1 MNAQALD
8 IQHESTSPAQRQ
20 ETNAASLTPMQMA
33 YQLIQGG
40 ADLGSVKEMLA
51 VSKELAAEQAKR
63 SFSVAIA
70 AAKAELKPIT
80 KNRSG
85 HNTRY
90 ADFAAIASAI
100 DPIITKHGLSYRFRT
115 TQNDGRNQVTCIIEH
130 VDGHAEENTISAPS
144 DASGNKNAIQ
154 AIGSA
159 LTYLQRYSLVQ
170 ALGLAVE
177 HDDDGKSAGKSV
189 DVVSKEQFQTIN
201 RLLGEAKVNATE
213 FCRAYKV
220 DCVAD
225 LPASFF
231 DEAVAL
237 LKKAIAKAAME
248 GMSQ

>member
-1 MNAQALD
+1 MSAQALD
-8 IQHESTSPAQRQ
+8 IQHENTAPVQSGETSV
-20 ETNAASLTPMQMA
+20 TNLTPMQMA

-51 VSKELAAEQAKR
+51 VSKELAADQAKR

-70 AAKAELKPIT
+70 AAKAELKPIV
-80 KNRSG
+80 KNRDG

-90 ADFAAIASAI
+90 ADFAAIAAAV
-100 DPIITKHGLSYRFRT
+100 DPIITAHGLSYRFRT

-144 DASGNKNAIQ
+144 DTSGNKNAIQ

-170 ALGLAVE
+170 ALGIAVA
-177 HDDDGKSAGKSV
+177 HDDDGKSAVKGPELI
-189 DVVSKEQFQTIN
+189 SKQQFQQIN
-201 RLLGEAKVNATE
+201 RLLGEAKVDVSE
-213 FCRAYKV
+213 FCKAYKV

-231 DEAVAL
+231 DEAVKL
-237 LKKAIAKAAME
+237 LKKNIAKAAMD
-248 GMSQ
+248 GAAK